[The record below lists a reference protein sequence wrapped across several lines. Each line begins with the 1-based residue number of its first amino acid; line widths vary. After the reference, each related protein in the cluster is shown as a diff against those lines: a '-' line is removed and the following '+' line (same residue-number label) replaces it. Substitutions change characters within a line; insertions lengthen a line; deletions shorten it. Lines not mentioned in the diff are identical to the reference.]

1 MERFRRNGHALQSI
15 RKDHALLPAPKNL
28 VDNLY
33 GVYIY
38 TLLER
43 MNWKNLPPGSVF
55 GFHGHPFGAPSM
67 LAHDSSRECM
77 VL

>member
-1 MERFRRNGHALQSI
+1 MPYKASERIMPYCLPRKTWSIICMEYI
-15 RKDHALLPAPKNL
+15 
-28 VDNLY
+28 
-33 GVYIY
+33 YIY